1 MVSAVPADE
10 GKKTRSLKAA
20 TLTLTLPLISIKDA
34 KTKEFW
40 IFDF

>member
-1 MVSAVPADE
+1 MVSDVPADE

-34 KTKEFW
+34 KAERFL
-40 IFDF
+40 IFHF